1 MTRRTRRN
9 VLAALGGVVAV
20 SGCLGTGD
28 GSDGDGGTGD
38 GSDGDGGTGDG
49 SDGSDSSDGDGT
61 SAWRTAELTDV
72 TTGERFTVSGLDG
85 PVLVHPFAVWCSTC
99 GSQNR
104 RIDTLQREYGPERA
118 VVQLNIGE
126 GESGDDVLEYA
137 EENGYADHS
146 RFAVAPNSVANALV
160 EEFGPTA
167 VSPPQSPVILLC
179 PDGTIR
185 EIEKISDAE
194 TIAAAID
201 TTCE

>member
-1 MTRRTRRN
+1 MNRRTRRN
-9 VLAALGGVVAV
+9 VLAALGGAVAV

-28 GSDGDGGTGD
+28 GTDGGD
-38 GSDGDGGTGDG
+38 GSDGDSGNGDG
-49 SDGSDSSDGDGT
+49 SDGGDGT
-61 SAWRTAELTDV
+61 NGSSAWRTAELTDV

-104 RIDTLQREYGPERA
+104 RIDTLQREYGHERA
-118 VVQLNIGE
+118 VVQLNIGD
-126 GESGDDVLEYA
+126 GENGDDVLGYA
-137 EENGYADHS
+137 EENGYAEHS

-179 PDGTIR
+179 PDGTAH
-185 EIEKISDAE
+185 EIEKVSDAE
-194 TIAAAID
+194 AIAAAID